1 MPKVTNQLGLL
12 LVESGFLTDEQ
23 IEKAHE
29 RAMASGV
36 TLGRILVLSNDIEE
50 KTLAQTLEVLI
61 HLRDNA
67 MFTEG
72 DALEVLGMMKAEA
85 DGKSKEADKSQ
96 LKSFF
101 SRKGRPMRVGEF
113 LVRSGLVSET
123 DVMNA
128 VEEGL
133 LTRRKVGQ
141 VLVSNAYLTVDAL
154 EMALNLLDDVRS
166 GEMDASE
173 AAKNLR
179 EAHSYPES
187 DDDDNE

>member
-12 LVESGFLTDEQ
+12 LVESGFLSDEQ

-29 RAMASGV
+29 RAMTSGV
-36 TLGRILVLSNDIEE
+36 TLGRILVLNNDIEE
-50 KTLAQTLEVLI
+50 KVLSETLEVLI

-85 DGKSKEADKSQ
+85 DGKIKDADKSQ

-141 VLVSNAYLTVDAL
+141 VLVSNAYLSVDAL
-154 EMALNLLDDVRS
+154 EMALNLLDGVKS

-187 DDDDNE
+187 DDNE

>member
-23 IEKAHE
+23 IEKAQE
-29 RAMASGV
+29 RAAASGV
-36 TLGRILVLSNDIEE
+36 TLGRILAASNDIEE
-50 KTLAQTLEVLI
+50 KTLNQTLEVLI

-67 MFTEG
+67 MFTEA

-85 DGKSKEADKSQ
+85 EGKIKDADKNQ

-101 SRKGRPMRVGEF
+101 SRKGSPMRVGEL
-113 LVRSGLVSET
+113 LVRSGLVSES
-123 DVMNA
+123 DVISA

-141 VLVSNAYLTVDAL
+141 VLVSNAYISVDAL
-154 EMALNLLDDVRS
+154 EMALNLLDGIKS
-166 GEMDASE
+166 GELDASQ

-179 EAHSYPES
+179 EAHTYPES
-187 DDDDNE
+187 DDDDNK